1 MLFCFVRCGW
11 DQVGTACHR
20 FSILSPIFWAR
31 FWVGITADKSHLV
44 LGMSSDETSE
54 TIFGDK
60 NAFAWIWASRF
71 SIKDL
76 HLAHPGSWNKKYHF
90 IIVLEFRIQLSRTF
104 TKLEGRSADQNFAR
118 VRTIDS
124 AARNT
129 AGSSGSIGKVLPSAG
144 VYAPLENVEF
154 GIIAD
159 IVKNDIEISRISKI
173 CYSHF
178 FCLPNV
184 SSKRS
189 CFFVTDTSMTPKK
202 IQSEPRVFFR
212 F

>member
-1 MLFCFVRCGW
+1 MKLWTLFLGTKIHLLGFVLADFRLR
-11 DQVGTACHR
+11 T
-20 FSILSPIFWAR
+20 SILLILAR
-31 FWVGITADKSHLV
+31 EI
-44 LGMSSDETSE
+44 E
-54 TIFGDK
+54 
-60 NAFAWIWASRF
+60 N
-71 SIKDL
+71 
-76 HLAHPGSWNKKYHF
+76 PYF

-129 AGSSGSIGKVLPSAG
+129 TGSSGSIGKVLPSAG
-144 VYAPLENVEF
+144 VDAPLENVEF

-159 IVKNDIEISRISKI
+159 IVKNGIEISRISKI